1 MVNRNIAI
9 EHAQI
14 CFTNF
19 SGTPNPPYN
28 TLGRRRF
35 CVLLDEPMAEEMS
48 EEGWNVRYLSPK
60 DPNFGEEPRPYVQV
74 EVRFD
79 RYPPK
84 IVLCTAHGKTVLT
97 EEEVSILDWAEIEN
111 IDLILRPYNWSM
123 GSGREGV
130 KAMLKSMYVTLAEDE
145 FTAKYSDIP
154 SSDLTDLID
163 R

>member
-1 MVNRNIAI
+1 MANRNIAI

-35 CVLLDEPMAEEMS
+35 CVLLEDDMAEEMKD
-48 EEGWNVRYLSPK
+48 EGWNVRYLEPK
-60 DPNFGEEPRPYVQV
+60 DPNSGDEPRPYVQV

-84 IVLCTAHGKTVLT
+84 IVLCNAHGKTVLT
-97 EEEVSILDWAEIEN
+97 EENVGILDWAEIEN
-111 IDLILRPYNWSM
+111 IDLILRPYNWHM
-123 GSGREGV
+123 ANGQEGV
-130 KAMLKSMYVTLAEDE
+130 KAMLKNMYVTLVEDE
-145 FTAKYSDIP
+145 FASKYSEIP
-154 SSDLTDLID
+154 DSGLDNLID
-163 R
+163 